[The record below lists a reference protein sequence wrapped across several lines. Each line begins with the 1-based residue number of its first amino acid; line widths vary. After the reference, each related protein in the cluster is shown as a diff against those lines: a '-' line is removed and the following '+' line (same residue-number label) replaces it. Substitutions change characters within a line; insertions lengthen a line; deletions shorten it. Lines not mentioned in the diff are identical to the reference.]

1 MDSTLIQYYKI
12 CLTYV
17 ISFLVQFAAATLGLG
32 LIGGVALLGTLLQA
46 QQITNLDNGRK
57 DLERQIQS
65 LRESIET
72 REEIT
77 NAMTDRSDEIN
88 ESIKENED
96 QIQETSNNLAAT
108 SRTLTT
114 CQGSNSSLCQ
124 FVSLILH
131 MYLVSSVYQFNHYQ

>member
-1 MDSTLIQYYKI
+1 MIQYYKMW
-12 CLTYV
+12 LSYV
-17 ISFLVQFAAATLGLG
+17 ISFLIQVAAATLGLG
-32 LIGGVALLGTLLQA
+32 LIGGVALLGVLFQA

-65 LRESIET
+65 LRESIEQ

-77 NAMTDRSDEIN
+77 NVVTDRSDEIS

-114 CQGSNSSLCQ
+114 CQGSISSLCT
-124 FVSLILH
+124 FVSRVL
-131 MYLVSSVYQFNHYQ
+131 NR

>member
-1 MDSTLIQYYKI
+1 MWHSH
-12 CLTYV
+12 V
-17 ISFLVQFAAATLGLG
+17 ISFLIQVAAATLGLG
-32 LIGGVALLGTLLQA
+32 LIGGVALLGVLFQA

-65 LRESIET
+65 LRESIEQ

-77 NAMTDRSDEIN
+77 NVVSDRSDEIS

-96 QIQETSNNLAAT
+96 QIQETSNNLAAN
-108 SRTLTT
+108 SRTLTS
-114 CQGSNSSLCQ
+114 CRGSISSLCQ

-131 MYLVSSVYQFNHYQ
+131 RYLFSSVRPSI

>member
-1 MDSTLIQYYKI
+1 MSS
-12 CLTYV
+12 YV
-17 ISFLVQFAAATLGLG
+17 IPFFVQLAAATLGLG

-65 LRESIET
+65 LRESIEQ

-77 NAMTDRSDEIN
+77 NVMTDRSDTIS

-96 QIQETSNNLAAT
+96 KIQTTSNNLAET
-108 SRTLTT
+108 SRTLTS
-114 CQGSNSSLCQ
+114 CQGSISSLCQ
-124 FVSLILH
+124 FVS
-131 MYLVSSVYQFNHYQ
+131 